1 MMRRVQVILEP
12 LDLSKSNGKKKTL
25 INTNILT
32 NANKIVQEF
41 GLGKANEIV
50 FKHYLFSKTFIL
62 F

>member
-1 MMRRVQVILEP
+1 M
-12 LDLSKSNGKKKTL
+12 DLSRSNSERKTL
-25 INTNILT
+25 INANILT

-50 FKHYLFSKTFIL
+50 FKHYLFSKKFII